1 MDALQYAIEV
11 RNRGS
16 SLLVEGETGPQGPM
30 GPAGPAGAAGEYAID
45 IDGGMANTV
54 YGGIDPIIA
63 GGAS

>member
-1 MDALQYAIEV
+1 MDLLNQAIII
-11 RNRGS
+11 RNRGGAD
-16 SLLVEGETGPQGPM
+16 VKDGTAGPIGPQGPQ
-30 GPAGPAGAAGEYAID
+30 GPAGEYAVD